1 MQYSGKFSTPE
12 EYGEIVLKA
21 LPDGSV
27 LRLKDV
33 ATIEFDSEDYN
44 MISMTDGKP
53 SASIMIKQ
61 RPGSNAREVIQQIKA
76 KMEELKETTFA
87 PGMEYNIS

>member
-1 MQYSGKFSTPE
+1 MSPQEVTPLSVRKISKLLLGKTGISSDKIPQQLQYVLQYSGKFSTPE

-44 MISMTDGKP
+44 MISMTD
-53 SASIMIKQ
+53 ASL
-61 RPGSNAREVIQQIKA
+61 PPLS
-76 KMEELKETTFA
+76 
-87 PGMEYNIS
+87 